1 VNQNVVTV
9 ASRDNGRLDPHRHFA
24 AERQM
29 LLNRPEKFLSLS
41 VLKEK
46 AFSAA
51 FLALALLA
59 MTGWVYLLSSILLK
73 FVLWCVDYFVQ

>member
-1 VNQNVVTV
+1 
-9 ASRDNGRLDPHRHFA
+9 
-24 AERQM
+24 M

>member
-1 VNQNVVTV
+1 MLLLLRHEIMVDLIRTV
-9 ASRDNGRLDPHRHFA
+9 ISQLSVK
-24 AERQM
+24 M
-29 LLNRPEKFLSLS
+29 LLNRPEKFPSLS

-59 MTGWVYLLSSILLK
+59 MTGWVYLLSSILFK